1 MKKEEIKEVIDSK
14 LNNET
19 LEIKKGD
26 VVDIQQDKPNLS
38 PPWITYA
45 NEIIAL
51 FGADPE
57 IKVKYEEE
65 EYLLKLF
72 VDNAIKADALSRII
86 PQEKGFGNVVL
97 KIEVIP
103 SDNIDDAKNIYKHAF
118 SGNPN
123 VAFVR
128 TVEDNVK
135 NEYTYVVFNRIIAQF
150 FNDDISDY
158 YGNKSM
164 LLQDIAREVLE
175 QKNGVY
181 YCTEDEHKEK
191 GNG

>member
-1 MKKEEIKEVIDSK
+1 MKKEEIKEAMDSK
-14 LNNET
+14 LDNET
-19 LEIKKGD
+19 LEIN
-26 VVDIQQDKPNLS
+26 QDDAVGRTEKPNLS

-86 PQEKGFGNVVL
+86 PQEKVFGNVIL
-97 KIEVIP
+97 RIEVIP
-103 SDNIDDAKNIYKHAF
+103 SNNLDDAKNIYKHAF

-123 VAFVR
+123 VAFIR

-135 NEYTYVVFNRIIAQF
+135 NEYTYIVFNRIIAQF

-158 YGNKSM
+158 YGNKSI

>member
-1 MKKEEIKEVIDSK
+1 MKKEEIKEAIESK
-14 LNNET
+14 LNTENV
-19 LEIKKGD
+19 EIKDGD
-26 VVDIQQDKPNLS
+26 VVEIHPDQPQLS
-38 PPWITYA
+38 PPWITFA
-45 NEIIAL
+45 NELIAL
-51 FGADPE
+51 FGQDPE
-57 IKVKYEEE
+57 IKVEYKEE
-65 EYLLKLF
+65 EYLLKFF
-72 VDNAIKADALSRII
+72 VDNAIKADALSKII
-86 PQEKGFGNVVL
+86 PQEKAFGNVVL

-103 SDNIDDAKNIYKHAF
+103 SDNVDDVKNIYRHAF
-118 SGNPN
+118 NGNPN

-128 TVEDNVK
+128 TVADNVQ

-181 YCTEDEHKEK
+181 YCTECDHKEQ

>member
-1 MKKEEIKEVIDSK
+1 MDKEAIDNN

-19 LEIKKGD
+19 MEIKQGD
-26 VVDIQQDKPNLS
+26 AVGRTEKPNLS

-57 IKVKYEEE
+57 IKVEYNEE
-65 EYLLKLF
+65 EYTLKLF
-72 VDNAIKADALSRII
+72 VDNAIKADALSKII
-86 PQEKGFGNVVL
+86 PMEKEFGNIVL

-103 SDNIDDAKNIYKHAF
+103 SDNLEDVKNIYRHAF
-118 SGNPN
+118 EGNPN

-128 TVEDNVK
+128 AVEDNVH

-164 LLQDIAREVLE
+164 LLQDIAKEALE

-181 YCTEDEHKEK
+181 YCTEAEHKEQ